1 MIYITEYSISILLIF
16 IIFLSTFKLV
26 NYLKNRKKLSEVL
39 LFIKSK
45 NKNINKN
52 INKNKFRKCLKIIK
66 EEC

>member
-26 NYLKNRKKLSEVL
+26 NYLKSRKKLSEVL

-52 INKNKFRKCLKIIK
+52 KFRKCLKIIK

>member
-26 NYLKNRKKLSEVL
+26 NYLKSRKKLSEVL

-52 INKNKFRKCLKIIK
+52 RFRKCLKIIK

>member
-26 NYLKNRKKLSEVL
+26 NYLKNKKKLSEVL

-52 INKNKFRKCLKIIK
+52 KFRKCLKIIK